1 MWWAEYVVFF
11 AVAKKILKRKMTLSA
26 TVPECTAQAG
36 EFSQGL
42 LLKTLAAKPIADL
55 PLISKQWGFDTRC
68 TKMHICMTLP
78 ALTAILAQYT
88 QT

>member
-1 MWWAEYVVFF
+1 MWCFF

-55 PLISKQWGFDTRC
+55 PLISKQ
-68 TKMHICMTLP
+68 
-78 ALTAILAQYT
+78 
-88 QT
+88 